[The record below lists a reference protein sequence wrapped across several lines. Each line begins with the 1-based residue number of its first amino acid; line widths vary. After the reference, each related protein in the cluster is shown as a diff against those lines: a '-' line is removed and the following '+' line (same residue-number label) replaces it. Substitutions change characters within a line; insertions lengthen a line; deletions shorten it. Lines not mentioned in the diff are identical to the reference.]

1 MNANRGMLSLINS
14 PVHIR
19 ASFFH
24 SSPILERRRRTYWDS
39 GGRKNIKGPSR
50 RFNYENKRFRKFN
63 SKQTL
68 LRNVGAIAD
77 DLFQILHHDFD
88 DYDSSSSQGWEWFQ
102 QDFRSN
108 VSSARRS
115 RNKGYHK
122 WRGFHFVEDLDFE
135 VDSIF
140 RTGLGG
146 KDYYRWSFVNEDV
159 RDRHS
164 SRHSNI
170 HGNSKWRFRF
180 KDEYGYDDKSTECD
194 THESGLVSERLAL
207 GLNASGPLNLE
218 DVKNAYRACAF
229 KWHPDRHQ
237 GPSKIVAEEKFKA
250 CSAAYRLLC
259 DKMALN

>member
-1 MNANRGMLSLINS
+1 MLVQS
-14 PVHIR
+14 R
-19 ASFFH
+19 MTFF
-24 SSPILERRRRTYWDS
+24 
-39 GGRKNIKGPSR
+39 
-50 RFNYENKRFRKFN
+50 
-63 SKQTL
+63 
-68 LRNVGAIAD
+68 
-77 DLFQILHHDFD
+77 
-88 DYDSSSSQGWEWFQ
+88 SQGWEWFQ

-194 THESGLVSERLAL
+194 THESGFVSERLAL

-237 GPSKIVAEEKFKA
+237 GPSKLKHGF
-250 CSAAYRLLC
+250 RLLQKRNLRRAVLLTDC
-259 DKMALN
+259 CVIKWLSTSHFAGAELTFLALQQCVSSNFLYLFL